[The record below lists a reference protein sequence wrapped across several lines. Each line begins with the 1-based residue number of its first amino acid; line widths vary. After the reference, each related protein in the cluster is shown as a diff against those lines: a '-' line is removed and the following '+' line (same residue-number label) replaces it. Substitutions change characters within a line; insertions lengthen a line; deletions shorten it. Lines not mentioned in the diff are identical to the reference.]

1 MVVTLLSSE
10 CVLQSGADAPMTPET
25 LSIYFDTS
33 PAIGL
38 LRADHSPFIVC
49 FLYERFKRAHLI
61 DIPHSELLPA
71 LAAYQ
76 ELVHDAGHNA
86 LRDKPEDLL
95 RIWSSSEKRWLRR
108 HLEVGRTEALYQ
120 LTPHSEAVIEFVSQA
135 LQQDLTFV
143 GTESRLRL
151 VMQTFEELSIKASD
165 DPEVRLKYLR
175 EEQSRIAAEIEDIEQ
190 GGQLKMLAPTR
201 IREQFALAVR
211 LLRELQGDFR
221 AVEDKFKDITRQ
233 VQQRHVQGFDARG
246 GILGDAL
253 GAEDAL
259 KSQDQGVTFF
269 EFVKFIQSP
278 QQQDR
283 LRNIIRQLLLMR
295 ELADQTEGLETIRH
309 MVRGLLDEAE
319 KVLQTTR
326 RLSASLRRLLDTR
339 TQQERRRVT
348 DLLRQI
354 RILAAK
360 MCDDP
365 PRHIGFEI
373 DGAIE
378 ISAPMSRTDWS
389 PPLKFEQLD
398 LTEHVIDEDL
408 RRNLFLQFQQLRP
421 IDWNAMRRQI
431 RQALEPRGHCT
442 LGEVLHDEPPEGL
455 IDVLGYL
462 QIACDDGHQVR
473 ADATEQ
479 IVLPDGNLGLMALTI
494 PLVTFVA
501 GGK

>member
-1 MVVTLLSSE
+1 
-10 CVLQSGADAPMTPET
+10 
-25 LSIYFDTS
+25 
-33 PAIGL
+33 
-38 LRADHSPFIVC
+38 
-49 FLYERFKRAHLI
+49 
-61 DIPHSELLPA
+61 
-71 LAAYQ
+71 
-76 ELVHDAGHNA
+76 
-86 LRDKPEDLL
+86 
-95 RIWSSSEKRWLRR
+95 LRR

-135 LQQDLTFV
+135 LQQDLSFV

-151 VMQTFEELSIKASD
+151 VMQALEELAIKASD
-165 DPEVRLKYLR
+165 DPQVRLKHLR
-175 EEQSRIAAEIEDIEQ
+175 EQQTRIASEIDAIER
-190 GGQLKMLAPTR
+190 GGKPTTLAPTR

-221 AVEDKFKDITRQ
+221 AVEDKFKEITRRVQQRQ
-233 VQQRHVQGFDARG
+233 VQGLDPRG

-269 EFVKFIQSP
+269 EFLKFIQSP

-283 LRNIIRQLLLMR
+283 LRDVIRQLLQMQ
-295 ELADQTEGLETIRH
+295 ELADQNEGLETIRH

-319 KVLQTTR
+319 KVLHTTR

-339 TQQERRRVT
+339 TQQERFRVT

-354 RILAAK
+354 RIFAAK
-360 MCDDP
+360 MAEDP
-365 PRHIGFEI
+365 PRHVGFEV

-378 ISAPMSRTDWS
+378 ISAPVSRTDWS

-398 LTEHVIDEDL
+398 LAEHVVDEEL
-408 RRNLFLQFQQLRP
+408 RRNVFRQFQQLRP
-421 IDWNAMRRQI
+421 INWNAMRRRI
-431 RQALEPRGHCT
+431 REAAKPNGNCT
-442 LGEVLHDEPPEGL
+442 LGQLLHDEPPEGL
-455 IDVLGYL
+455 IDVLGYI
-462 QIACDDGHQVR
+462 QIACEDGHDVNT
-473 ADATEQ
+473 DVTEQ
-479 IVLPDGNLGLMALTI
+479 VILPDGDLGLTALTI